1 MARPPN
7 PTLWIAAVFAGLV
20 VLMLVAVVMPR
31 MTGSEEANWIVS
43 LVAGLVAFG
52 AVAAWGHGRRDAG
65 TTERTPP
72 PQH

>member
-7 PTLWIAAVFAGLV
+7 PTLWVVAVVAGLV
-20 VLMLVAVVMPR
+20 AMMLVAVVMPR
-31 MTGSEEANWIVS
+31 MTGSEETNWLISILAAVIV
-43 LVAGLVAFG
+43 GG
-52 AVAAWGHGRRDAG
+52 AVAAYGYGRADSG